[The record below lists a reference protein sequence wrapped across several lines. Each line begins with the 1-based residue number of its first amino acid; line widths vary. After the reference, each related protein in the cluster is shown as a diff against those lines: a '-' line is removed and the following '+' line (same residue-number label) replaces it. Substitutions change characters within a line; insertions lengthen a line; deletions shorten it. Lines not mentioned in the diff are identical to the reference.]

1 MMMDTKSRGD
11 LVINGFGAS
20 NGGQF
25 RVVTLNGRGTVNND
39 LECVELDCNG
49 SGILNGNV
57 ISEKAKVNGHARF
70 RGSIDSQIL
79 TIDGSARIDKNL
91 SAEKLKVSGKATVG
105 GRVKCE
111 EIKIQGTFTVS
122 EDCEAEIF
130 KAESQFTIGGL
141 LNADQ
146 VDIKMFGECK
156 AKEIGGQTIT
166 VKAKGSLVGNLLKAF
181 FKQQLE
187 TELIEGD
194 KIELENTIAKVVRGN
209 QVWIGPNCQIGL
221 VEYTEE
227 FSMDKKAIV
236 TENRKV

>member
-1 MMMDTKSRGD
+1 MDTKSRGD

-70 RGSIDSQIL
+70 RGSIDSKFL

-181 FKQQLE
+181 FKPQLE

>member
-1 MMMDTKSRGD
+1 MDTKSRGD

-25 RVVTLNGRGTVNND
+25 HVVTIQGRGTVNND

-49 SGILNGNV
+49 SGTIIGNV
-57 ISEKAKVNGHARF
+57 SSKKTKVNGHARF
-70 RGSIDSQIL
+70 RGNIDSQIL
-79 TIDGSARIDKNL
+79 TIDGSAKINNNL
-91 SAEKLKVSGKATVG
+91 SAEKWKVSGKATVG

-111 EIKIQGTFTVS
+111 EIKIQGTFTVA

-130 KAESQFTIGGL
+130 KAESQFSIGGL

-146 VDIKMFGECK
+146 IDIKMFGACF

-166 VKAKGSLVGNLLKAF
+166 VKQKGSLVGNLLKSF
-181 FKQQLE
+181 FKPQLE

-194 KIELENTIAKVVRGN
+194 KIELQNTIAKIVRGN
-209 QVWIGPNCQIGL
+209 QVRIGPNCQIGL

-227 FSMDKKAIV
+227 FSMDKNAIV
-236 TENRKV
+236 SEHRKV

>member
-122 EDCEAEIF
+122 EDCQAEIF

-181 FKQQLE
+181 FKPQLE

>member
-1 MMMDTKSRGD
+1 MDMKSRGD

-20 NGGQF
+20 NGGHF
-25 RVVTLNGRGTVNND
+25 HVVTLNGRGTVNSD

-49 SGILNGNV
+49 SGIINGNV

-70 RGSIDSQIL
+70 RGNIDSQIL
-79 TIDGSARIDKNL
+79 TVDGSARIDKNL

-111 EIKIQGTFTVS
+111 EIKIQGTFTVG

-146 VDIKMFGECK
+146 IDIMMFGECK

-166 VKAKGSLVGNLLKAF
+166 VRHKGSLVGNLLKSF
-181 FKQQLE
+181 FKPQLE

-194 KIELENTIAKVVRGN
+194 KIELENTIAKIVRGN
-209 QVWIGPNCQIGL
+209 QVRIGPNCQIGL

-227 FSMDKKAIV
+227 FSIDKKAV
-236 TENRKV
+236 VAENRKV

>member
-49 SGILNGNV
+49 SGIVNGNV
-57 ISEKAKVNGHARF
+57 ISEKTKVNGHARF
-70 RGSIDSQIL
+70 SGNIESQIIS
-79 TIDGSARIDKNL
+79 IDGSARIDKNL

-111 EIKIQGTFTVS
+111 EIKIQGAFTVS

-181 FKQQLE
+181 FKPQLE

-227 FSMDKKAIV
+227 LSMDKKAIV

>member
-57 ISEKAKVNGHARF
+57 ISEKAKVNGHAKV
-70 RGSIDSQIL
+70 RGSIDSKIL

-91 SAEKLKVSGKATVG
+91 SVEKLKVSGKATVG

-111 EIKIQGTFTVS
+111 EIKIQGAFTVS

-181 FKQQLE
+181 FKPQLE